1 MNRIIL
7 SAVAIAI
14 ASPVLVSAPA
24 NAQGGYQREVR
35 QCNRELR
42 RMGDNVGYI
51 GNLRQ
56 CNRELRRAQ
65 HNNNH
70 AQNQDWRRYNQ
81 YDYNR
86 YEQGYN
92 SYNADRYYRD
102 GRYYADRRMTS
113 NDRVYRGQ
121 NGQYYCRRNDGTT
134 GLVIGGGLGALAGNQ
149 IDLGGS
155 KTVRTIIG
163 GAAGAIIGRQIDR
176 GGMRCN

>member
-1 MNRIIL
+1 
-7 SAVAIAI
+7 
-14 ASPVLVSAPA
+14 
-24 NAQGGYQREVR
+24 
-35 QCNRELR
+35 
-42 RMGDNVGYI
+42 MGDYVFFI

-113 NDRVYRGQ
+113 NDRIYRGQ

-155 KTVRTIIG
+155 KTVRTFIG

>member
-7 SAVAIAI
+7 SAVAIAV

-24 NAQGGYQREVR
+24 IAQGGYQREVR

-42 RMGDNVGYI
+42 RINDNVGYI

-56 CNRELRRAQ
+56 CNRELRHARNGGNQ
-65 HNNNH
+65 
-70 AQNQDWRRYNQ
+70 AQNRDWRRYNQ

-102 GRYYADRRMTS
+102 GRYYPDRRMSS
-113 NDRVYRGQ
+113 NERIYRGQ
-121 NGQYYCRRNDGTT
+121 NGQYYCRRSDGTT
-134 GLVIGGGLGALAGNQ
+134 GLIIGGGIGALAGNQ

-155 KTVRTIIG
+155 RTVRTIIG

>member
-7 SAVAIAI
+7 SAVAIAV

-24 NAQGGYQREVR
+24 IAQGGYNREVR

-42 RMGDNVGYI
+42 QVNDNVGYI

-65 HNNNH
+65 NNGNQ

-113 NDRVYRGQ
+113 NDRIYRGQ
-121 NGQYYCRRNDGTT
+121 NGQYYCRRSDGTT
-134 GLVIGGGLGALAGNQ
+134 GLIIGGGVGALAGNQ

-155 KTVRTIIG
+155 RTVRTIIG

>member
-7 SAVAIAI
+7 SALTIAV

-24 NAQGGYQREVR
+24 IAQGGYQREVR

-42 RMGDNVGYI
+42 RIGDNVGYI

-56 CNRELRRAQ
+56 CNRELRRASNRGQ
-65 HNNNH
+65 R
-70 AQNQDWRRYNQ
+70 AQNQDWRRYSQ

-92 SYNADRYYRD
+92 AYNADRYYRD
-102 GRYYADRRMTS
+102 GSYYADRRLSS
-113 NDRVYRGQ
+113 NDRIYRGQ
-121 NGQYYCRRNDGTT
+121 NGRYYCRRSDGTT
-134 GLVIGGGLGALAGNQ
+134 GLIIGGGLGALAGNQ
-149 IDLGGS
+149 INLGGS

-163 GAAGAIIGRQIDR
+163 GAAGAIVGREIER
-176 GGMRCN
+176 GSMRCN